1 MKTTKEKKM
10 KIKKI
15 VAGTY
20 EVTINN
26 SKFEIY
32 QNLELHDK
40 GWELR
45 VQTKYDTDWIETFPT
60 LNSAKEFLAERGH
73 TFNEQENA

>member
-1 MKTTKEKKM
+1 ME
-10 KIKKI
+10 IKKI

-20 EVTINN
+20 EVIINN
-26 SKFEIY
+26 VEFEIY
-32 QNLELHDK
+32 QNLTLIDK

-45 VQTKYDTDWIETFPT
+45 VITNDREWIETFPT

>member
-1 MKTTKEKKM
+1 MNNKGEKM

-32 QNLELHDK
+32 QNLSLDDK

-45 VQTKYDTDWIETFPT
+45 IKTNLDPDWIDTFPT

-73 TFNEQENA
+73 TFNEQESA